1 MAQTDAAAQ
10 HLPRQHRTD
19 ARRGRRDGRKQIPTY
34 TSVLERLDRGE
45 PISTGYEDLIKSRGR
60 HKIDELLHAFWHA
73 VDRLSRDL
81 ATLKGLRAMDE
92 VNLENAEKAMS
103 EARLELS
110 ESDLLPRNPTEVG
123 LARTNPDELRAR
135 RAAERQRGIVAVNA
149 ELRHQR
155 EQVAARARAIAEAEE
170 LVQVEFVKVQARAR
184 AEHDRCLI
192 RISVYWDALVQR
204 HPEGRN
210 LATTRPSVV
219 LELPEWVRA
228 ERWDE
233 LEPPEETGP

>member
-1 MAQTDAAAQ
+1 MAQTDADAEY
-10 HLPRQHRTD
+10 LPGKRRRD

-34 TSVLERLDRGE
+34 TSVLDRVERGG
-45 PISTGYEDLIKSRGR
+45 PISTGYEDLLKSQGR
-60 HKIDELLHAFWHA
+60 HEIDELLRGFWHG
-73 VDRLSRDL
+73 VDGRSRDL
-81 ATLKGLRAMDE
+81 AALRGLRAMDE
-92 VNLENAEKAMS
+92 ANLANVEKAMH

-123 LARTNPDELRAR
+123 LAKTNPDELRAR
-135 RAAERQRGIVAVNA
+135 RASERQRGIAAVGA

-155 EQVAARARAIAEAEE
+155 EQAAARTRAITEADG
-170 LVQVEFVKVQARAR
+170 LIQVEFVKVQAHARAR
-184 AEHDRCLI
+184 YDRCLI

-210 LATTRPSVV
+210 LAGIRPPVV
-219 LELPEWVRA
+219 FELPDWVRA
-228 ERWDE
+228 EHWDE